1 MNKVEQ
7 YLAHADECHRMAKSA
22 GNSEHRAALLK
33 MAQTWTDLAS
43 AREEEI
49 ERATCVGS
57 RRGNRTGKKNRG
69 S

>member
-22 GNSEHRAALLK
+22 GNPEHRAALLK

-49 ERATCVGS
+49 ERAKRIAALDGETKG
-57 RRGNRTGKKNRG
+57 
-69 S
+69 